1 MAIRKRQQAA
11 WKAKLENRPCA
22 RGTGA
27 FPQPRC
33 QRERRVS
40 PNRLA
45 GRWSNRGCPSN
56 ASAEKVLLPAST
68 SAEVGMFSDLVEG
81 VAKFAN
87 SKSFLLRFQPF
98 LFCSKALSTQ
108 STHGGERLVDRKRL
122 MRNPR
127 VWFYRQT
134 RTLDFQIGLF
144 CFGSGP
150 ERVGCKN
157 RKPGR
162 IDTDRAATGAGQ
174 FVLSGKNGRSS
185 RLRSFGP
192 PLQEER

>member
-1 MAIRKRQQAA
+1 M
-11 WKAKLENRPCA
+11 
-22 RGTGA
+22 
-27 FPQPRC
+27 
-33 QRERRVS
+33 
-40 PNRLA
+40 
-45 GRWSNRGCPSN
+45 
-56 ASAEKVLLPAST
+56 PAST

-87 SKSFLLRFQPF
+87 SKLFLLRFQPF

-174 FVLSGKNGRSS
+174 FVLSGKNGRHPGSGPSDLHYGKNCYDGGPVRVIPARARGRGAERVADRATGLCASVMPLSLLGVSRSS
-185 RLRSFGP
+185 S
-192 PLQEER
+192 